1 MLERAPGVVLVC
13 YAMVA
18 AFTAYFCMY
27 AFRKPFSA
35 GTYTAADGSAISFF
49 GTGLDLKTA
58 FVTSQLIGYAL
69 SKYIGIKVCSEMTR
83 SRRAAVLIGLVL
95 IAHLSLLAFAVLP
108 QSMKFAALFING
120 LPLGMVWG
128 LVVWYLEGRRTSE
141 VLLAGLSASFILASG
156 VVKDVGRWLMSDA
169 IGVSEWWMPFATG
182 LVFLPVFLV
191 AVFMLNLIP
200 EPDAADEAARSHR
213 EPMDRQ
219 HRWAFI
225 RQFAPGLTM
234 LIVAYFFL
242 TAFRDFRDN
251 FGIEVFKGL
260 GYGDEPGIF
269 SRSEVWIA
277 FGVLVPLGL
286 LFLIRHNR
294 AGLLAALGIMLVG
307 SAIMGVATIA
317 LQADA
322 ISGLTWMILI
332 GLGAYFAYVPYG
344 SVLFDRLIACTRV
357 TGTAVFAIYL
367 ADALG
372 YTGTVA
378 VYFTKD
384 LFFDGVSRL
393 GFMIGFSY
401 FMSILGVVLLSCS
414 AVYFYRVSSRGE
426 NEAGISSSYTN
437 KKHQPLQ
444 ESLA

>member
-1 MLERAPGVVLVC
+1 MIRSFTKLLERAPAAVLVC
-13 YAMVA
+13 YAMAA
-18 AFTAYFCMY
+18 AFTTYFCMY

-35 GTYTAADGSAISFF
+35 GTYTAADGSAIGFF

-83 SRRAAVLIGLVL
+83 SKRAFVLIALVL
-95 IAHLSLLAFAVLP
+95 AAHLSLLAFAVLP

-169 IGVSEWWMPFATG
+169 VGVSEWWMPFATG

-213 EPMDRQ
+213 EPMDGTD
-219 HRWAFI
+219 RWAFLK
-225 RQFAPGLTM
+225 RFAPGLTL

-260 GYGDEPGIF
+260 GYGEEPGIF
-269 SRSEVWIA
+269 SRSEVWVA

-286 LFLIRHNR
+286 LFLIRQNR

-307 SAIMGVATIA
+307 SALMGVATIA

-332 GLGAYFAYVPYG
+332 GLGAYLAYVPYG

-378 VYFTKD
+378 IYFTKD
-384 LFFDGVSRL
+384 LLFDGVSRL
-393 GFMIGFSY
+393 SFMIGFSY
-401 FMSILGVVLLSCS
+401 FMSILGVVLLTFS
-414 AVYFYRVSSRGE
+414 AVYFYRVSRRHKEG
-426 NEAGISSSYTN
+426 
-437 KKHQPLQ
+437 QPLQ